1 MRFCLSPCDL
11 LRLRECPPHAAAL
24 DEGWGRV
31 PCPWAQPTGGGAGAD
46 ERQQSLERRVSGG
59 ASRGLVVARHLLCQE
74 NLSQAL
80 LDVANLRSGS
90 TPGGGGVVF
99 WVSHLPAPGQVSD
112 EASVEVGWRSRACV
126 FLTLCFLSGTGWV
139 RALLP
144 LALEWT
150 RVLPPSQQV
159 GNRGGGRP
167 TGTWGGPEGP
177 RSLESRQRLGPGCLP
192 FPGNR
197 APFLD

>member
-1 MRFCLSPCDL
+1 MRDGAGC
-11 LRLRECPPHAAAL
+11 
-24 DEGWGRV
+24 RV
-31 PCPWAQPTGGGAGAD
+31 PGHSPLGVEPALMRGSSPWKGVFLVAHP
-46 ERQQSLERRVSGG
+46 V
-59 ASRGLVVARHLLCQE
+59 VVARHLLCQE

-90 TPGGGGVVF
+90 TLGGGGVVF

-139 RALLP
+139 GALLP